1 VTRVERAVLATSQ
14 ARELCL
20 ALRRASIG
28 PPALARLRSGAAA
41 SLRPA
46 DLVVALGLAWAAGDV
61 DLVRATLAGLPPDRV
76 EGDAVLVAYRDAA
89 GVRSVRTSRD
99 GGRTGHGQRPRSG
112 R

>member
-28 PPALARLRSGAAA
+28 PPALARLRSGGAA

-46 DLVVALGLAWAAGDV
+46 DLLVALGLAWAAGDV
-61 DLVRATLAGLPPDRV
+61 DLVRATLAGLPADRI
-76 EGDAVLVAYRDAA
+76 EADAVLLAYRDAA
-89 GVRSVRTSRD
+89 GVRPVKSAAG
-99 GGRTGHGQRPRSG
+99 GGRTGRGPRPRPG

>member
-1 VTRVERAVLATSQ
+1 VTRAERAVLATSQ

-28 PPALARLRSGAAA
+28 PSALARLRSGAAT

-46 DLVVALGLAWAAGDV
+46 DLVVALGLAWAEGDV
-61 DLVRATLAGLPPDRV
+61 NLVRATLAGLPPDRV
-76 EGDAVLVAYRDAA
+76 EGDAVLLAYLEA
-89 GVRSVRTSRD
+89 GGGSVRAARA
-99 GGRTGHGQRPRSG
+99 GGRTGRGPHQFLG